1 MKFIKNLVQCPC
13 VRILIPLLLGLA
25 CLWHYLLWPILN
37 FHFPEY
43 GFPDIRLN
51 GMDGLGKFLG
61 LPDLPLPGIGG

>member
-43 GFPDIRLN
+43 GFPAIRLD
-51 GMDGLGKFLG
+51 GLDGLGGLG
-61 LPDLPLPGIGG
+61 HLLTLPGLGG